1 MDYLIVVVLV
11 LFSGL
16 FSGLTL
22 GLLGLDKAEL
32 KRKIGLGNKD
42 AKKVYSVRKRGN
54 LLLCT
59 LLLGNVAVNST
70 LAIFLGNIASGV
82 MAGLVATGLIV
93 IFGEIIPQATFSRY
107 ALQFGSK
114 TAWLVKIFIFVLFPI
129 CFPIAWILD
138 KVLGEEM
145 NTIYSKKELV
155 KIVEEH
161 ENATESEVDEVEH
174 RIVKGALS
182 FSDKSAEQIMTPRTV
197 VYSLE
202 INDILDANLL
212 DEIREEGFTRIP
224 LYDESVDNVVGVL
237 YSKDLIGIKPGTA
250 VSSLS
255 KKRELLK
262 ISLDTKLDD
271 VLNLFLKSKTHLAL
285 VLDEYGGLDGIVTLE
300 DVIEEVFAIEILDE
314 TDDVADMQKYAK
326 EHNPMKSN
334 IKKEDENK

>member
-1 MDYLIVVVLV
+1 MDYLIVIVLV

-22 GLLGLDKAEL
+22 GLLSLDKSEL
-32 KRKIGLGNKD
+32 KRKIELGNK
-42 AKKVYSVRKRGN
+42 AATKVYSVRKRGN

-70 LAIFLGNIASGV
+70 LAIFLGDIASGV
-82 MAGLVATGLIV
+82 MAGFVATGLIV
-93 IFGEIIPQATFSRY
+93 VFGEIIPQATFSRY
-107 ALQFGSK
+107 ALQFGAS
-114 TAWLVKIFIFVLFPI
+114 TAWLVKIFIFILFPI
-129 CFPIAWILD
+129 CYPIAWILD

-182 FSDKSAEQIMTPRTV
+182 FSDKTAKQVMTPRTV

-202 INDILDANLL
+202 INDILDHDLL

-224 LYDESVDNVVGVL
+224 IYDDSVDNVVGVL
-237 YSKDLIGIKPGTA
+237 YSKDLIGIKPGTS

-262 ISLDTKLDD
+262 ISLDANLDD

-285 VLDEYGGLDGIVTLE
+285 VLDEYGGLDGIITLE
-300 DVIEEVFAIEILDE
+300 DVIEEVFAMEILDE
-314 TDDVADMQKYAK
+314 TDDVADMQQYAQ
-326 EHNPMKSN
+326 EHNPMKPN
-334 IKKEDENK
+334 IKKEEEK